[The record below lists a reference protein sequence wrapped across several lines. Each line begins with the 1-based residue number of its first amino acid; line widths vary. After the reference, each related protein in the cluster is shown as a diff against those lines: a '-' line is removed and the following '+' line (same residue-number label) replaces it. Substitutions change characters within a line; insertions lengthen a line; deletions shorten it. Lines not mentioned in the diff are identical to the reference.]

1 MIRHAAILTLAL
13 ALPAGAFELGLP
25 IACTLGSDCHIQN
38 HFDRDPGPGVA
49 DLACGHLTY
58 NGHDGT
64 DFALDDLAAM
74 QAGVAVLASAP
85 GTVTGTRDGM
95 ADIVISDSAAPPLE
109 GRDCGNGVVVDHGG
123 GWQTQY
129 CHLKRGSI
137 TVRTGDVVETGT
149 QLGLV
154 GLSGNTEFPHVHIAV
169 RKDGVAIDPF
179 APEAAAPSCGAPT
192 DDQLW
197 ATPIAYDPFG
207 FTGAGFS
214 TAVPEWQA
222 VKDGLD
228 SPETLPPDA
237 PALVFWAAYFG
248 PKQGDTLTLTITG
261 PGGEVFRQDVA
272 IDRTQAVAFR
282 AGGKRTPAG
291 GWAPGAYTGEAVM
304 TRDGV
309 ELGRQSATL
318 SLR

>member
-1 MIRHAAILTLAL
+1 MIRHAALMTLAL

-38 HFDRDPGPGVA
+38 HFDRDPGPGMA
-49 DLACGHLTY
+49 DLVCGHLTY

-64 DFALDDLAAM
+64 DFALSDLTAM
-74 QAGVAVLASAP
+74 EAGVAVLAAAP
-85 GTVTGTRDGM
+85 GTVTGMRDGM
-95 ADIVISDSAAPPLE
+95 ADILVSDPAAPPLD

-129 CHLKRGSI
+129 CHLKRGSV
-137 TVRTGDVVETGT
+137 TVRTGDVVDTGT

-169 RKDGVAIDPF
+169 RKDGVALDPF
-179 APEAAAPSCGAPT
+179 SPEAAAPACGTPT
-192 DDQLW
+192 DGQLW

-207 FTGAGFS
+207 FTGAGFA
-214 TAVPEWQA
+214 TEVPEWQA
-222 VKDGLD
+222 VKAGLD

-237 PALVFWAAYFG
+237 PALVFWVAYFG
-248 PKQGDTLTLTITG
+248 PKQGDTLTLTISG
-261 PGGEVFRQDVA
+261 PEGEVFRQDVA
-272 IDRTQAVAFR
+272 IDRTQAMAFR

-291 GWAPGAYTGEAVM
+291 GWSPGAYTGEAVL
-304 TRDGV
+304 TRDGL
-309 ELGRQSATL
+309 ELGRQIATL
-318 SLR
+318 TLR